1 MPRKITEVGIQFR
14 EKFGYTGKITRKAMG
29 KELWN
34 EWCKFA
40 MKKRLTTPEHK
51 KQLAEIKEEKRIK
64 HIETIKQRKE
74 TGAYLKK
81 YCDDYENIEN
91 YEAAKKDNFVGWQC
105 HHRLQTWTSDGER
118 RLVDI
123 SAAELQALGMYY
135 NRQANELILM
145 KIKDHRRLH
154 LCGKPN
160 TRRKVDK

>member
-1 MPRKITEVGIQFR
+1 MPRKITEVGIQFI

-29 KELWN
+29 KELLN

-40 MKKRLTTPEHK
+40 MKKMLTTLEHK
-51 KQLAEIKEEKRIK
+51 KQLAERKEEKRIK

-105 HHRLQTWTSDGER
+105 HHRLQTWTSDGEK

-135 NRQANELILM
+135 NRPANELILM

>member
-1 MPRKITEVGIQFR
+1 MPRKITEVGLQFR
-14 EKFGYTGKITRKAMG
+14 EKFGYTGKIAKEAMG

-34 EWCKFA
+34 EWCKLA
-40 MKKRLTTPEHK
+40 MHKRLTTPEHK
-51 KQLAEIKEEKRIK
+51 KELDERKEERRIK
-64 HIETIKQRKE
+64 HIETIKQLKE

-105 HHRLQTWTSDGER
+105 HHRLETHNSDGER
-118 RLVDI
+118 REVDI

-135 NRQANELILM
+135 NRPANELILM
-145 KIKDHRRLH
+145 KIKDHRLLH

-160 TRRKVDK
+160 ARKK